1 MIQFVC
7 PSCSSTCS
15 VDDRFSGRKLKCP
28 KCGARVLHLKDREVK
43 LLTAGSALPPK
54 PASPPVP
61 GAPPLTD
68 ATPEATAVLPHSVTE
83 LVTKS
88 ESKQNL
94 YVGAGLLGFFSL
106 IGIILGFVLS
116 IKLLIVLPIAVD
128 LTAVGIYLW
137 LHTKKLRQ
145 KIDARKKPP
154 ATP

>member
-137 LHTKKLRQ
+137 LHTRKL
-145 KIDARKKPP
+145 KARLIKR
-154 ATP
+154 